1 MSHPNFLTFPNNDLI
16 MMIMIIVNCDDH
28 DYFNDLGD
36 HDDYDV

>member
-1 MSHPNFLTFPNNDLI
+1 MRHPNFLTFPNNVLI

-36 HDDYDV
+36 HEDFDV